1 LKNGSWRIHEHER
14 PEIDESLGAFSF
26 RSRAN
31 EQGARDITVLMFRGN
46 EEVERG
52 TRGIGANKQ
61 HARDITVLGVGK
73 RHTGDRR
80 WCEESVWRLSAVVSW
95 SRRPRRPT
103 TLPSPRFQFFVY
115 PRLHGGPSPRGGKGM
130 WSVSGHFIGG
140 YNEVNSGGDRKT
152 SGSSRRKAS
161 VTAYEVTGVNSGG
174 EKRTP
179 YSSVL
184 CRLATIT
191 QRSRSIVNCRL

>member
-1 LKNGSWRIHEHER
+1 
-14 PEIDESLGAFSF
+14 
-26 RSRAN
+26 
-31 EQGARDITVLMFRGN
+31 MFHGN

-52 TRGIGANKQ
+52 TREIRANNTHQK
-61 HARDITVLGVGK
+61 DW
-73 RHTGDRR
+73 R
-80 WCEESVWRLSAVVSW
+80 WCGESFWRLPAVVSR

-103 TLPSPRFQFFVY
+103 TCPSPGFQFFMY
-115 PRLHGGPSPRGGKGM
+115 ARLHGASPRGGEGR
-130 WSVSGHFIGG
+130 WSVSGHFIGD

-152 SGSSRRKAS
+152 SDSSKRKAS